1 MGRPPRSYLASNDIA
16 YAEELLAFAKRP
28 MPLANTSPSAWWLK
42 SDFWAPEWKCEFGDG
57 IKLTIS
63 WDIRLSDGTS
73 LLEKNSLSEAMR
85 NWLVIQSSHR
95 VTRGFQEKPGTIS
108 GKIGTALRLLDYFL
122 LHHPHDELRDSGFAA
137 MSTGEFAGILI
148 RLGSSE
154 SVESSIYGW
163 TERAS
168 TFLNN
173 LIDDFVDESDVEKF
187 RKKGHRIAVVDT
199 PAEDRFLVGFDE
211 DRIVAA
217 RIAMMRAGYYK
228 RPRRVGG
235 ETLYEPNNSA
245 ITRAIYSSTFNGL
258 THKSKIPELFY
269 GELQPYERELPSAYT
284 RYGDENEIITKSTL
298 VSYSRRL
305 KTLIHITPIDFRPA
319 KESLGGLNVEPALK
333 ALSLSPKGRFRS
345 VPTTHL
351 MLALKKAITF
361 YLQNQNHL
369 FESYLSLARAA
380 KAEGISMA
388 EYFVRRDADEHIHPR
403 TLRLGVKVFSL
414 KRPHG
419 EAGGDLKRRLLH
431 KSTNFTLLRKSH
443 GLLEA
448 LRVLYGAIGLTLA
461 LLGARRRSEVC
472 RLPADDFLDE
482 TETNLKFYGAK
493 TGQGPRREQMARPI
507 PPIVVRML
515 KRLRKFQ
522 DDMLDAGLIPQKGAL
537 FALPDY
543 GGKFTV
549 DGESVELAI
558 DMFMDF
564 IEMPCDADGF
574 RYYVRFHQG
583 RRFLPQLFMDSG
595 TNTNIGV
602 LQWMLGH
609 TDPGQI
615 WNYLLT
621 VCAGDAINQAAAQ
634 TATAQLRAGN
644 EAFDDLSVL
653 LHERYGVGDFWA
665 MTEEELADY
674 ILQLEEAGEVR
685 VEMEFFDEPGGH
697 RHRML
702 MKVIKRGKY
711 GTVDA

>member
-1 MGRPPRSYLASNDIA
+1 MAKAPRAYLASNDIA
-16 YAEELLAFAKRP
+16 YTEELLAFAKRP
-28 MPLANTSPSAWWLK
+28 ISLANPERSAWWLK
-42 SDFWAPEWKCEFGDG
+42 SDFWAPKWSCEFGEG

-73 LLEKNSLSEAMR
+73 LLAKNSLSEAMR
-85 NWLVIQSSHR
+85 SWLLIQSSHR
-95 VTRGFQEKPGTIS
+95 VTRGFREKPGSIS
-108 GKIGTALRLLDYFL
+108 GKIGAALRLLDYFL
-122 LHHPHDELRDSGFAA
+122 LHHSHHELLNFGFSAT
-137 MSTGEFAGILI
+137 STGEFTAILV
-148 RLGSSE
+148 RLGSFG

-163 TERAS
+163 AERAS

-173 LIDDFVDESDVEKF
+173 LISEFVDESDVEKF
-187 RKKGHRIAVVDT
+187 RKSGHRIAVVDT
-199 PAEDRFLVGFDE
+199 PTEDRLLVGFD
-211 DRIVAA
+211 DSRIVAA
-217 RIAMMRAGYYK
+217 RIAMMRAGFYK
-228 RPRRVGG
+228 RPRKVGD
-235 ETLYEPNNSA
+235 ESLYEPNNSA
-245 ITRAIYSSTFNGL
+245 ITTAIYSNTFNGL
-258 THKSKIPELFY
+258 ARKSKIPELFF
-269 GELQPYERELPSAYT
+269 GELQPYDRELQSAYT
-284 RYGDENEIITKSTL
+284 RYGDENEIITEMTL
-298 VSYSRRL
+298 KSYSRRL
-305 KTLIHITPIDFRPA
+305 QTLIHLTPFEFRPA
-319 KESLGGLNVEPALK
+319 KESLSGLSLEHVSK

-351 MLALKKAITF
+351 MQAMSKAITY
-361 YLQNQNHL
+361 YLENENHL
-369 FESYLSLARAA
+369 FETYLSLARAA
-380 KAEGISMA
+380 YAEGISMA
-388 EYFVRRDADEHIHPR
+388 EYFVKRDANKLIHPN
-403 TLRLGVKVFSL
+403 TLLLGIKVFSL
-414 KRPHG
+414 KRPDG
-419 EAGGDLKRRLLH
+419 EAGGELTRRLLH
-431 KSTNFTLLRKSH
+431 KGTYFDLLRKSH

-482 TETNLKFYGAK
+482 TETNLNFLGAK
-493 TGQGPRREQMARPI
+493 TGQGPHRERMARPI

-515 KRLRKFQ
+515 KRVSKFQ
-522 DDMLDAGLIPQKGAL
+522 DDMFKAGLISQQGAL
-537 FALPDY
+537 FALPEY
-543 GGKFTV
+543 GGKLTV
-549 DGESVELAI
+549 DGESIELAI
-558 DMFMDF
+558 DSFMDF

-602 LQWMLGH
+602 LQWLLGH

-644 EAFDDLSVL
+644 EAFEDLSKL

-685 VEMEFFDEPGGH
+685 VEMEFFDEPDGRH
-697 RHRML
+697 HRML
-702 MKVIKRGKY
+702 MKVIKRGKN
-711 GTVDA
+711 GNANT